1 MKLVFV
7 PLKDVFKECKGK
19 RQFSIKKD
27 AYRRFSS
34 VSNEMQICIKKIA
47 ALYQEYVT
55 LKVLDTGSGI
65 PDYALSRIFE
75 RFYSLPRANGQKSSG
90 LGLAFVSEVARL
102 FNGEVTLRNVQEGG
116 VLASLRLHRHFT

>member
-34 VSNEMQICIKKIA
+34 VSNEMQIGIKKIA
-47 ALYQEYVT
+47 ALYTDGEAVPGHPSRRT
-55 LKVLDTGSGI
+55 SGEN
-65 PDYALSRIFE
+65 A
-75 RFYSLPRANGQKSSG
+75 
-90 LGLAFVSEVARL
+90 
-102 FNGEVTLRNVQEGG
+102 GG
-116 VLASLRLHRHFT
+116 

>member
-34 VSNEMQICIKKIA
+34 VSNEMQIGIKKIA
-47 ALYQEYVT
+47 ALYIRASAVG
-55 LKVLDTGSGI
+55 VIMS
-65 PDYALSRIFE
+65 LSRIGTIVSTWALPIFINNYGISNTMLME
-75 RFYSLPRANGQKSSG
+75 AGISLFGLLISVAFAPETRGMSLAQTSNMTIRGQRMG
-90 LGLAFVSEVARL
+90 
-102 FNGEVTLRNVQEGG
+102 
-116 VLASLRLHRHFT
+116 

>member
-34 VSNEMQICIKKIA
+34 VSNEMQIGIKKIA
-47 ALYQEYVT
+47 ALYFNQIVIQQART
-55 LKVLDTGSGI
+55 DSDNRHI
-65 PDYALSRIFE
+65 RFALNDQFDPHPAPC
-75 RFYSLPRANGQKSSG
+75 RFTQ
-90 LGLAFVSEVARL
+90 
-102 FNGEVTLRNVQEGG
+102 G
-116 VLASLRLHRHFT
+116 V

>member
-34 VSNEMQICIKKIA
+34 VSNEMQIGIKKIA
-47 ALYQEYVT
+47 ALYPSNKKASREERPSPDDKFKFASEYSKSVE
-55 LKVLDTGSGI
+55 LSLNCR
-65 PDYALSRIFE
+65 PDV
-75 RFYSLPRANGQKSSG
+75 
-90 LGLAFVSEVARL
+90 AFSPHPATYLLYR
-102 FNGEVTLRNVQEGG
+102 
-116 VLASLRLHRHFT
+116 

>member
-34 VSNEMQICIKKIA
+34 VSNEMQIGIKKIA
-47 ALYQEYVT
+47 ALYKTV
-55 LKVLDTGSGI
+55 
-65 PDYALSRIFE
+65 A
-75 RFYSLPRANGQKSSG
+75 
-90 LGLAFVSEVARL
+90 GLAAAMNRLLARL
-102 FNGEVTLRNVQEGG
+102 SGPEHD
-116 VLASLRLHRHFT
+116 AM

>member
-34 VSNEMQICIKKIA
+34 VSNEMQIGIKKIA
-47 ALYQEYVT
+47 ALHAIRYV
-55 LKVLDTGSGI
+55 LRAAWRINDGDI
-65 PDYALSRIFE
+65 PRSL
-75 RFYSLPRANGQKSSG
+75 SLPPATALWLDNRITTCA
-90 LGLAFVSEVARL
+90 LLMPDAA
-102 FNGEVTLRNVQEGG
+102 
-116 VLASLRLHRHFT
+116 

>member
-34 VSNEMQICIKKIA
+34 VSNEMQIGIKKIA
-47 ALYQEYVT
+47 ALYTFPVG
-55 LKVLDTGSGI
+55 TGCMPECHSWQ
-65 PDYALSRIFE
+65 AL
-75 RFYSLPRANGQKSSG
+75 
-90 LGLAFVSEVARL
+90 
-102 FNGEVTLRNVQEGG
+102 
-116 VLASLRLHRHFT
+116 RHQQ

>member
-34 VSNEMQICIKKIA
+34 VSNEMQIGIKKIA
-47 ALYQEYVT
+47 ALYT
-55 LKVLDTGSGI
+55 RLSLKLTPYPLCYGD
-65 PDYALSRIFE
+65 LIF
-75 RFYSLPRANGQKSSG
+75 PANIST
-90 LGLAFVSEVARL
+90 VAP
-102 FNGEVTLRNVQEGG
+102 Q
-116 VLASLRLHRHFT
+116 

>member
-34 VSNEMQICIKKIA
+34 VSNEMQIGIKKIA
-47 ALYQEYVT
+47 ALYIAETHYP
-55 LKVLDTGSGI
+55 LRGSWHVF
-65 PDYALSRIFE
+65 AL
-75 RFYSLPRANGQKSSG
+75 
-90 LGLAFVSEVARL
+90 
-102 FNGEVTLRNVQEGG
+102 
-116 VLASLRLHRHFT
+116 

>member
-34 VSNEMQICIKKIA
+34 VSNEMQIGIKKIA
-47 ALYQEYVT
+47 ALYPSFLNINKEEGLSFSSST
-55 LKVLDTGSGI
+55 LAIGVLVLEVLL
-65 PDYALSRIFE
+65 ALTVILWG
-75 RFYSLPRANGQKSSG
+75 YGY
-90 LGLAFVSEVARL
+90 RL
-102 FNGEVTLRNVQEGG
+102 F
-116 VLASLRLHRHFT
+116 

>member
-34 VSNEMQICIKKIA
+34 VSNEMQIGIKKIA
-47 ALYQEYVT
+47 ALYIMQLPVADINAQNAIMHDGKASEGDIQGHVDGWI
-55 LKVLDTGSGI
+55 KAHQQQFDGWVNE
-65 PDYALSRIFE
+65 AL
-75 RFYSLPRANGQKSSG
+75 AAQK
-90 LGLAFVSEVARL
+90 
-102 FNGEVTLRNVQEGG
+102 
-116 VLASLRLHRHFT
+116 

>member
-34 VSNEMQICIKKIA
+34 VSNEMQIGIKKIA
-47 ALYQEYVT
+47 ALYTSKRIREMIWQQITQLAGCGNVVMAWATNTESGFEFQTWGENRRIPVD
-55 LKVLDTGSGI
+55 LDG
-65 PDYALSRIFE
+65 
-75 RFYSLPRANGQKSSG
+75 
-90 LGLAFVSEVARL
+90 
-102 FNGEVTLRNVQEGG
+102 
-116 VLASLRLHRHFT
+116 LRLVSFLPVDNQ

>member
-34 VSNEMQICIKKIA
+34 VSNEMQIGIKKIA
-47 ALYQEYVT
+47 ALYWQAKDHPT
-55 LKVLDTGSGI
+55 PARPARS
-65 PDYALSRIFE
+65 
-75 RFYSLPRANGQKSSG
+75 
-90 LGLAFVSEVARL
+90 VSMC
-102 FNGEVTLRNVQEGG
+102 
-116 VLASLRLHRHFT
+116 

>member
-34 VSNEMQICIKKIA
+34 VSNEMQIGIKKIA
-47 ALYQEYVT
+47 ALYIR
-55 LKVLDTGSGI
+55 LIRVLHRMPHWMPS
-65 PDYALSRIFE
+65 
-75 RFYSLPRANGQKSSG
+75 N
-90 LGLAFVSEVARL
+90 
-102 FNGEVTLRNVQEGG
+102 
-116 VLASLRLHRHFT
+116 ASLNRMAYWIPSTSRT

>member
-34 VSNEMQICIKKIA
+34 VSNEMQIGIKKIA
-47 ALYQEYVT
+47 ALYAS
-55 LKVLDTGSGI
+55 KGSDTI
-65 PDYALSRIFE
+65 
-75 RFYSLPRANGQKSSG
+75 
-90 LGLAFVSEVARL
+90 EVAYL
-102 FNGEVTLRNVQEGG
+102 NGVDTPYIDQMEGFSVDGVTTKVRIDAG
-116 VLASLRLHRHFT
+116 VAPVDHRGLVKCTA

>member
-47 ALYQEYVT
+47 ALYFGPQQILLHILVAFAGGA
-55 LKVLDTGSGI
+55 KQVRA
-65 PDYALSRIFE
+65 PDKQITRMIAAAIW
-75 RFYSLPRANGQKSSG
+75 
-90 LGLAFVSEVARL
+90 L
-102 FNGEVTLRNVQEGG
+102 FAGHT
-116 VLASLRLHRHFT
+116 

>member
-34 VSNEMQICIKKIA
+34 VSNEMQIGIKKIA
-47 ALYQEYVT
+47 ALYWALPARHKRLSNRLSTPPVRLTFFVT
-55 LKVLDTGSGI
+55 SQV
-65 PDYALSRIFE
+65 ALRPTM
-75 RFYSLPRANGQKSSG
+75 L
-90 LGLAFVSEVARL
+90 
-102 FNGEVTLRNVQEGG
+102 
-116 VLASLRLHRHFT
+116 

>member
-34 VSNEMQICIKKIA
+34 VSNEMQIGIKKIA
-47 ALYQEYVT
+47 ALYEYDLCSSLLKILNHKHLILIVVAVPVFMNMVSQPT
-55 LKVLDTGSGI
+55 GNVSAVVGNRLPVKDHQHSLKVC
-65 PDYALSRIFE
+65 
-75 RFYSLPRANGQKSSG
+75 
-90 LGLAFVSEVARL
+90 
-102 FNGEVTLRNVQEGG
+102 
-116 VLASLRLHRHFT
+116 

>member
-47 ALYQEYVT
+47 ALY
-55 LKVLDTGSGI
+55 GFAMNCR
-65 PDYALSRIFE
+65 PDKAFT
-75 RFYSLPRANGQKSSG
+75 PHPARATN
-90 LGLAFVSEVARL
+90 
-102 FNGEVTLRNVQEGG
+102 
-116 VLASLRLHRHFT
+116 ASTATCH

>member
-34 VSNEMQICIKKIA
+34 VSNEMQIGIKKIA
-47 ALYQEYVT
+47 ALYINRNFGCQA
-55 LKVLDTGSGI
+55 LKEAGILIHAGDKNWTTKTIKVNGIQQRFIVLLD
-65 PDYALSRIFE
+65 
-75 RFYSLPRANGQKSSG
+75 Q
-90 LGLAFVSEVARL
+90 SE
-102 FNGEVTLRNVQEGG
+102 E
-116 VLASLRLHRHFT
+116 

>member
-34 VSNEMQICIKKIA
+34 VSNEMQIGIKKIA
-47 ALYQEYVT
+47 ALYIASIIPVLLAYVHPC
-55 LKVLDTGSGI
+55 KSKENNSG
-65 PDYALSRIFE
+65 
-75 RFYSLPRANGQKSSG
+75 
-90 LGLAFVSEVARL
+90 
-102 FNGEVTLRNVQEGG
+102 
-116 VLASLRLHRHFT
+116 

>member
-34 VSNEMQICIKKIA
+34 VSNEMQIGIKKIA
-47 ALYQEYVT
+47 ALYVVEGCDDKQHHHYPVT
-55 LKVLDTGSGI
+55 SIRAFFHT
-65 PDYALSRIFE
+65 AR
-75 RFYSLPRANGQKSSG
+75 SL
-90 LGLAFVSEVARL
+90 
-102 FNGEVTLRNVQEGG
+102 T
-116 VLASLRLHRHFT
+116 

>member
-34 VSNEMQICIKKIA
+34 VSNEMQIGIKKIA
-47 ALYQEYVT
+47 ALYV
-55 LKVLDTGSGI
+55 SGI
-65 PDYALSRIFE
+65 RCSMPDATLTASYQAW
-75 RFYSLPRANGQKSSG
+75 RFTTY
-90 LGLAFVSEVARL
+90 
-102 FNGEVTLRNVQEGG
+102 
-116 VLASLRLHRHFT
+116 

>member
-47 ALYQEYVT
+47 ALYTRKENVFTSWVMRLLIVVSLAWTGWAIT
-55 LKVLDTGSGI
+55 LV
-65 PDYALSRIFE
+65 
-75 RFYSLPRANGQKSSG
+75 FYL
-90 LGLAFVSEVARL
+90 LTVIAFWITRNQMAQQVA
-102 FNGEVTLRNVQEGG
+102 
-116 VLASLRLHRHFT
+116 A

>member
-34 VSNEMQICIKKIA
+34 VSNEMQIGIKKIA
-47 ALYQEYVT
+47 ALYAAKTDDAPT
-55 LKVLDTGSGI
+55 LKINATIVCLIIVL
-65 PDYALSRIFE
+65 P
-75 RFYSLPRANGQKSSG
+75 P
-90 LGLAFVSEVARL
+90 
-102 FNGEVTLRNVQEGG
+102 
-116 VLASLRLHRHFT
+116 

>member
-34 VSNEMQICIKKIA
+34 VSNEMQIGIKKIA
-47 ALYQEYVT
+47 ALYSPEAERRSHQ
-55 LKVLDTGSGI
+55 SG
-65 PDYALSRIFE
+65 
-75 RFYSLPRANGQKSSG
+75 Q
-90 LGLAFVSEVARL
+90 AFVS
-102 FNGEVTLRNVQEGG
+102 
-116 VLASLRLHRHFT
+116 

>member
-34 VSNEMQICIKKIA
+34 VSNEMQIGIKKIA
-47 ALYQEYVT
+47 ALYKLREII
-55 LKVLDTGSGI
+55 L
-65 PDYALSRIFE
+65 
-75 RFYSLPRANGQKSSG
+75 
-90 LGLAFVSEVARL
+90 LADGKFCP
-102 FNGEVTLRNVQEGG
+102 
-116 VLASLRLHRHFT
+116 

>member
-34 VSNEMQICIKKIA
+34 VSNEMQIGIKKIA
-47 ALYQEYVT
+47 ALYKAAYLYHHAHGAGCLPVSSVSAPEPAPDKGYNQPPVADMP
-55 LKVLDTGSGI
+55 LRTGGFTMPVS
-65 PDYALSRIFE
+65 FNK
-75 RFYSLPRANGQKSSG
+75 YS
-90 LGLAFVSEVARL
+90 V
-102 FNGEVTLRNVQEGG
+102 
-116 VLASLRLHRHFT
+116 

>member
-47 ALYQEYVT
+47 ALYTTASTAWCSTRGYSMASHWSRAATSTTRWDGEWRNGYGGGSVT
-55 LKVLDTGSGI
+55 
-65 PDYALSRIFE
+65 
-75 RFYSLPRANGQKSSG
+75 
-90 LGLAFVSEVARL
+90 
-102 FNGEVTLRNVQEGG
+102 
-116 VLASLRLHRHFT
+116 

>member
-34 VSNEMQICIKKIA
+34 VSNEMQIGIKKIA
-47 ALYQEYVT
+47 ALYEEWNWRSDIHSSKDGTLLERTITVT
-55 LKVLDTGSGI
+55 LPSGQTT
-65 PDYALSRIFE
+65 
-75 RFYSLPRANGQKSSG
+75 SLTRYQSIDNKSGQ
-90 LGLAFVSEVARL
+90 A
-102 FNGEVTLRNVQEGG
+102 QDD
-116 VLASLRLHRHFT
+116 

>member
-34 VSNEMQICIKKIA
+34 VSNEMQIGIKKIA
-47 ALYQEYVT
+47 ALYRAGV
-55 LKVLDTGSGI
+55 I
-65 PDYALSRIFE
+65 PVHRNTAMAYQAWRQMRIF
-75 RFYSLPRANGQKSSG
+75 LCIISS
-90 LGLAFVSEVARL
+90 
-102 FNGEVTLRNVQEGG
+102 
-116 VLASLRLHRHFT
+116 